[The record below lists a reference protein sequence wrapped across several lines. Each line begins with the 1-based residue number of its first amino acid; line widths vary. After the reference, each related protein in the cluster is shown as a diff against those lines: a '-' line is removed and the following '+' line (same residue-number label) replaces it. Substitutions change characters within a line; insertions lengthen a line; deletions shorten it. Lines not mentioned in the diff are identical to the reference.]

1 MYVQL
6 PLTILRAGKSQ
17 PTLVELKSGETYSGV
32 LASCDTFMNVHMV
45 NAICT
50 SKVNGESGESYVF
63 QKGDEF
69 WKLNECFI
77 RGNNVK
83 SFRFPE
89 EVATVA
95 IEESKAS
102 AKAASLNTRGRDRGN
117 IRGRRP
123 HGARGGS
130 RA

>member
-1 MYVQL
+1 MQL

-50 SKVNGESGESYVF
+50 SKN
-63 QKGDEF
+63 GDEF

-95 IEESKAS
+95 LEESR
-102 AKAASLNTRGRDRGN
+102 T
-117 IRGRRP
+117 IVEP
-123 HGARGGS
+123 IGGGDHM
-130 RA
+130 AVVEIIKLEKGI

>member
-1 MYVQL
+1 MVL

-50 SKVNGESGESYVF
+50 SK
-63 QKGDEF
+63 KGDEF